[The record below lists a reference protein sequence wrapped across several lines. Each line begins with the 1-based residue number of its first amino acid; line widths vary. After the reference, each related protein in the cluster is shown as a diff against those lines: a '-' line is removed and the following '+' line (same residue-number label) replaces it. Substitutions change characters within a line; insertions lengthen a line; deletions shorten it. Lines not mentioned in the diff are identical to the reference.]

1 METKWTDEQ
10 LLAIETRGKNLLVA
24 AAAGSGKTA
33 VLVERIIK
41 IITDDN
47 NPVDI
52 DKLLVVT
59 FTNAAASEMR
69 ERIGDAISKK
79 LEEMPDSKML
89 QRQLALL
96 NKSNITTIHSFCL
109 DIIKNNFHLID
120 LDPGFRIGDE
130 TECTL
135 IKQDVLIELFEDKY
149 DKEDED
155 FLNLIEAYCTNRDDE
170 RLKEIVLKLYNF
182 SMSGPWPSVWL
193 REKAQEFNINSLD
206 ELEKASWYKVLKE
219 SLYLDLNNAKNG
231 LDEAIKICEEDSD
244 LAPYLLTLKPELNGI
259 ENAINSLNLDLEQIY
274 KAVKDIE
281 FAYRIKTVKK
291 RIGDELDKKKV
302 KSLRD
307 DVKKKINQIKGGV
320 FSISLDETLNGI
332 KNMYPIIKSLTELV
346 IEFSD
351 RYVKKKMERVILD
364 FNDLEHLCLKILTC
378 NDENGEVYASSVA
391 QKFRE
396 KFEEVLVDEY
406 QDSNNVQETIIS
418 MVSRKDLDNPN
429 VFMVG
434 DVKQSI
440 YRFRQAKPELFL
452 EKYNSYSEEDNKK
465 NRKIMLYKN
474 FRSREEVI
482 KGVNFIFKSLMS
494 KTVGELDYTDKE
506 ALNLGAS
513 YDEINKDNVY
523 FQDNEFIDLDK
534 IEVSGAL
541 ELHILDKSSDFE
553 DGKNEINDED
563 DKENDNEE
571 DLSAVAIEARI
582 IAKRI
587 KELINPS
594 DGKCFMVFDKNLN
607 RYRKITYKDIV
618 ILLRSTKN
626 WADTIVEELSFGG
639 IPVYADINTGY
650 FQTIEIR
657 TIMSLLH
664 IIDNPMQDIYTI
676 ASMRSPIFAFTSE
689 ELADIRIL
697 NRDNYFY
704 LNVKDIAEDVYDER
718 INKSLKDKC
727 VYFIEKIGSWREKSL
742 YMPIDEFLWYLY
754 SDTSYYGYVG
764 AMVNGIQRQAN
775 LRILFQR
782 AKQYEQTSFK
792 GLFNFINFIN
802 KLRKSSGD
810 LGTAKILGEN
820 EDVVRIMSIH
830 KSKGLEFPVV
840 FLSGCGKQFNLR
852 DINDSLLFHEELG
865 IGADCI
871 DIKKRIRYTTLQKYA
886 IKKKFELETL
896 SEEMR
901 ILYVALTR
909 AKEKLIITGSSY
921 NLQKD
926 IDACYKAGVK
936 GFNKVIS
943 SELLKQKSYLKWIMT
958 ALIKHKDG
966 DILRQGKNEFVEIS
980 DDLSSWKINF
990 HKKSDFG
997 TENVEDS
1004 IEKKN
1009 ISILSLNY
1017 SNFEVDE
1024 EIRKRLEFRYKYRD
1038 VCSVPSNIS
1047 VSDIKKAEE
1056 EIFEPQAENLFSEE
1070 KNRKKPRFIMEEKGL
1085 SKAEKGTAMHFVM
1098 QKLDL
1103 NKVNL
1108 LNEIKEQIK
1117 NMFEKGLITKDEEE
1131 SINIF
1136 KIQKFFKSNLGQ
1148 RLLKAYKENKQ
1159 VFRELPFITEIPVKR
1174 IEKDLIDK
1182 IFNNEKLRLQGII
1195 DCFFEED
1202 DGIVLLDYKTDYV
1215 ENGKEKEILD
1225 KYRVQIDLYT
1235 ETLERVIGKK
1245 VKERYLYLFGIDK
1258 EVKYMD

>member
-149 DKEDED
+149 DKEDEG

-259 ENAINSLNLDLEQIY
+259 ENAINSLNLNLEQIY
-274 KAVKDIE
+274 KAIKDIE

-291 RIGDELDKKKV
+291 GLGDELDKKKV

-320 FSISLDETLNGI
+320 FSVSLDETLNGI

-534 IEVSGAL
+534 IEVSEAL

-909 AKEKLIITGSSY
+909 AKEKLIITGSSS

-926 IDACYKAGVK
+926 IDTCYKAGVK
-936 GFNKVIS
+936 GFNKVIP

-1024 EIRKRLEFRYKYRD
+1024 GIRKRLEFRYKYRD

-1047 VSDIKKAEE
+1047 VSDIKRAEE

-1070 KNRKKPRFIMEEKGL
+1070 KNRKKPKFIMEEKGL

-1225 KYRVQIDLYT
+1225 KYKVQIDLYT